1 MNTLHLVVLA
11 VTVTAAAF
19 VQGSSGLGFALI
31 VAPVAGIL
39 DPGLLPVF
47 VLAAMIP
54 LNLYVAWRERA
65 SLDLR
70 GAGWITGA
78 RLAATPGG
86 LALLLLVPDRRLGL
100 LVGGATV
107 LAAVVSLAAPAF
119 APGRAAYVGAGVVTG
134 LTETATGVGGPPLAL
149 VYQHRPPAEL
159 RSTVAACFL
168 VGEVASLLLLFATGE
183 GSPADLGWALALVP
197 AIAVGAWL
205 SRLAHHRLDPRRMR
219 LCVLVF
225 ALVSGVVLLLGV

>member
-1 MNTLHLVVLA
+1 MSTEALLVLA
-11 VTVTAAAF
+11 VTVAVAAF

-54 LNLYVAWRERA
+54 LNLYVAWRERD

-70 GAGWITGA
+70 GASWVTVA

-86 LALLLLVPDRRLGL
+86 LALLWLIPDRSIGL
-100 LVGGATV
+100 FVGIATV

-119 APGRAAYVGAGVVTG
+119 TPGRLAYVGAGAVTG

-168 VGEVASLLLLFATGE
+168 VGEVASLILLFATGE
-183 GSPADLGWALALVP
+183 GRPGDLGLAAALIPV
-197 AIAVGAWL
+197 IAVGAWL
-205 SRLAHHRLDPRRMR
+205 SRLVHHRLDARRMR

-225 ALVSGVVLLLGV
+225 ALVSGLVLIIGL

>member
-1 MNTLHLVVLA
+1 MSTEALLILA
-11 VTVTAAAF
+11 VTVAVAAF

-31 VAPVAGIL
+31 VAPVAGML

-70 GAGWITGA
+70 GAGWVTAA

-86 LALLLLVPDRRLGL
+86 LALLWLIPDRSIGL
-100 LVGGATV
+100 FVGIATV

-119 APGRAAYVGAGVVTG
+119 TPGRLAYVGAGAVTG

-168 VGEVASLLLLFATGE
+168 VGEVASLLLLFATGQ
-183 GSPADLGWALALVP
+183 GRPADLGLAAALIPV
-197 AIAVGAWL
+197 IAVGAWL
-205 SRLAHHRLDPRRMR
+205 SRLVHHRLDARRMR

-225 ALVSGVVLLLGV
+225 ALVSGAVLIIGL